1 MSGKDEF
8 DLSNL
13 FDEKAIAEFD
23 SKTGANAGG
32 DEDSKRRLAALIYED
47 PADVEESKRLFRES
61 FNEAYGNDPEAMA
74 EVSAMAQAIDMV
86 RLREAA
92 HAVNMQSLIASIM
105 DPVNGDKVLDEL
117 EASLPMIQKLAK
129 QIGAINECL
138 ADPEMAEEIRPHL
151 EEFLRRHGLR

>member
-1 MSGKDEF
+1 MTGNDDF

-23 SKTGANAGG
+23 SMTGANAGG

-47 PADVEESKRLFRES
+47 PADVEEAERRFLDGFD
-61 FNEAYGNDPEAMA
+61 EAFGSDPEAMA
-74 EVSAMAQAIDMV
+74 RVAIKEQAIDMV

-117 EASLPMIQKLAK
+117 EASLPMIQTLAK